1 MKKFLVSLLTLML
14 ALCCTFSVACSI
26 GEEGTGDGD
35 GSNGNGAKGPTVTE
49 SQFNEALTATHTQF
63 MVEGE
68 SILKKNGVVDTNQ
81 SNTIKYVILE
91 DGYYSQ
97 VSGQEVYFKKVGG
110 EYFGYQHDGT
120 EWTKVPIQQN
130 LYDANRDR
138 ILTHASP
145 SSVVSSYGLVYSAL
159 TYNETEKCYVYSLS
173 GEGMSATIKV
183 FFNDG
188 LIVKTSVVA
197 TNAEEQEEIS
207 QVMNYSYTNLTIDY
221 PQIGGESGGDSSC
234 QHVWEEIS
242 LNNGIMTYECSKCQE
257 DKTENVTDFYQ
268 SVTNNIANTIF
279 GLADGGTETPSRFS
293 VSLFSDYT
301 WQDVDWSTAHSMNV
315 KGVVM
320 FVKMLADM
328 MDNPNFNITDAPV
341 LFSYSYPAQGETG
354 TALLLYSFDVANDKV
369 VMYWDV
375 QSTVGSNTTNIY
387 IYMDISYDFDTDTLV
402 AFNLASTQSMGGMS
416 MTFGYDYHDENL
428 RYTNDEDYANAVNE
442 TKQDLIAVVD
452 KTIDLEADF
461 TEEYSSMMD
470 AMNPNQGGGNGGGNE
485 VNPEKPDVELP
496 STLRIGISPDYEPFA
511 YYENDKLMGFD
522 IELIYEI
529 ANLLGYDRADV
540 ELITVDL
547 FDELFLNL
555 ETGEYDIVISGI
567 PSTPEREE
575 RFNVSI
581 SYVEYFVCYEGDNGE
596 NVEEFEE
603 YHVFSYNNYELIEV
617 INWSIQILLQNG
629 YIDYLVAYW
638 L

>member
-14 ALCCTFSVACSI
+14 AICCTFSVACSI

-221 PQIGGESGGDSSC
+221 PQIGGESGGESGGDSSC

-257 DKTENVTDFYQ
+257 DKTEDVSTLYQ
-268 SVTNNIANTIF
+268 GVISNIADTIF
-279 GLADGGTETPSRFS
+279 GLADGGSSSIAGAFS
-293 VSLFSDYT
+293 ASLTGDYE
-301 WQDVDWSTAHSMNV
+301 WIDADWAVYGMQI
-315 KGVVM
+315 KGVTM

-328 MDNPNFNITDAPV
+328 MDNPNFNITSAPV
-341 LFSYSYPAQGETG
+341 TFTYSYPAQGETG
-354 TALLLYSFDVANDKV
+354 TALLLYSFDVKNDKV

-402 AFNLASTQSMGGMS
+402 AFNLASTQSMGGES
-416 MTFGYDYHDENL
+416 KIFGYSYYDGNL
-428 RYTNDEDYANAVNE
+428 RFTNDRNYVNEVNKTKAELNAVI
-442 TKQDLIAVVD
+442 DSV
-452 KTIDLEADF
+452 IDLKADF

-470 AMNPNQGGGNGGGNE
+470 EMNGGGN
-485 VNPEKPDVELP
+485 K
-496 STLRIGISPDYEPFA
+496 GG
-511 YYENDKLMGFD
+511 K
-522 IELIYEI
+522 
-529 ANLLGYDRADV
+529 
-540 ELITVDL
+540 
-547 FDELFLNL
+547 
-555 ETGEYDIVISGI
+555 
-567 PSTPEREE
+567 
-575 RFNVSI
+575 
-581 SYVEYFVCYEGDNGE
+581 
-596 NVEEFEE
+596 
-603 YHVFSYNNYELIEV
+603 
-617 INWSIQILLQNG
+617 
-629 YIDYLVAYW
+629 
-638 L
+638 